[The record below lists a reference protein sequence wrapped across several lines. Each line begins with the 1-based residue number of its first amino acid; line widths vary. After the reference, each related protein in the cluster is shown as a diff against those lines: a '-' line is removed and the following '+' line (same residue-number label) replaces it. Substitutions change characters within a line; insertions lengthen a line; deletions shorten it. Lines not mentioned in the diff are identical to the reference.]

1 LQDKFQ
7 IIQPHSRFLASLGCF
22 HVFEACQPKFIQSN
36 PPTSNLLSAA
46 KKSVHAREPEIYDV
60 VNPMIFLGRPLL
72 QRGVLFGIAKGSE
85 IDKQKMQWKNRIHC
99 TKTKDI
105 RQHNLDSFLV
115 RWTENDVR
123 DTNNFSCMERLP
135 LFTAMSCKWK
145 LAKKHEQN
153 PNTFFCF

>member
-1 LQDKFQ
+1 MPTQ
-7 IIQPHSRFLASLGCF
+7 IHS
-22 HVFEACQPKFIQSN
+22 IQSTN
-36 PPTSNLLSAA
+36 IQLVVSCEKINSRPG
-46 KKSVHAREPEIYDV
+46 PEIYDV

-85 IDKQKMQWKNRIHC
+85 IDKQKMQWKNKIHC

-105 RQHNLDSFLV
+105 RLHNLDSFLV

-123 DTNNFSCMERLP
+123 DTNNFSCMEGFP